1 MDFKINNKNYIIMKT
16 DYRFWEQ
23 NLNPITMQPNEKVRE
38 LKEANNIK
46 NERIERE
53 KNSLEHN
60 LMLDG
65 YSQQEIDTK
74 FW

>member
-1 MDFKINNKNYIIMKT
+1 MKT

-23 NLNPITMQPNEKVRE
+23 NLNPITMQPNEKMRE
-38 LKEANNIK
+38 WKETNDTRS
-46 NERIERE
+46 ERLERE
-53 KNSLEHN
+53 RVSLEHN
-60 LMLDG
+60 LTLDG

>member
-1 MDFKINNKNYIIMKT
+1 MKT

-23 NLNPITMQPNEKVRE
+23 NVNPITMQPNEKIRE
-38 LKEANNIK
+38 WKETNDIR
-46 NERIERE
+46 NERLERE
-53 KNSLEHN
+53 RISLEHN

>member
-1 MDFKINNKNYIIMKT
+1 MKT

-23 NLNPITMQPNEKVRE
+23 NLNPITMQPNEKIRE
-38 LKEANNIK
+38 WKETGSIK
-46 NERIERE
+46 DRRLERE
-53 KNSLEHN
+53 RVSLENN

-65 YSQQEIDTK
+65 FSEQEIADK

>member
-1 MDFKINNKNYIIMKT
+1 MKT

>member
-1 MDFKINNKNYIIMKT
+1 MKT

-23 NLNPITMQPNEKVRE
+23 NLNPITMQPNEKIRE
-38 LKEANNIK
+38 WKETDEIK
-46 NERIERE
+46 DRRLERE
-53 KNSLEHN
+53 RVSFENN

-65 YSQQEIDTK
+65 FSEQEIADK